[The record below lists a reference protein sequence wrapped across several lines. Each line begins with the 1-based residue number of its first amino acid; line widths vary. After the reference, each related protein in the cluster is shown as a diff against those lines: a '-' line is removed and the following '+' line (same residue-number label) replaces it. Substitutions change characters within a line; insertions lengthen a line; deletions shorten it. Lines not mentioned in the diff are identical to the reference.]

1 MPVFRFRLEKVLKL
15 RQRDEDEV
23 ARRLGAL
30 LSRRGKI
37 LREINSCDE
46 GARSLRLERE
56 RLQEGRI
63 QVALLPVNRYQLQ
76 ALARTRQRAVERLDE
91 IDSEIRGTREELL
104 ERTRKRKVL
113 DKLKERRREEYLEE
127 ERRRELR
134 EMDDRPRPS
143 HGTQIA

>member
-1 MPVFRFRLEKVLKL
+1 M
-15 RQRDEDEV
+15 
-23 ARRLGAL
+23 RR
-30 LSRRGKI
+30 
-37 LREINSCDE
+37 

-56 RLQEGRI
+56 RLQEGQI
-63 QVALLPVNRYQLQ
+63 QVALLPVNRYQIQ
-76 ALARTRQRAVERLDE
+76 ALARTRQRAVARLGE
-91 IDSEIRGTREELL
+91 IDSEITGTREELL

-143 HGTQIA
+143 HGTRIA